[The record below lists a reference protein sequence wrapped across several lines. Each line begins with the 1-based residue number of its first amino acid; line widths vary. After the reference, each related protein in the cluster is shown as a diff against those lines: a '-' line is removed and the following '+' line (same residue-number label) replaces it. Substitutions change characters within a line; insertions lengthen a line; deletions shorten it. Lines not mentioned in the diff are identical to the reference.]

1 MQLPAVLPLA
11 PREDSSTQG
20 APRQGGEAS
29 GLAVVALD
37 DTEPICGAATG
48 AQDTGQPLNA
58 ALSNAGVLQGSP
70 GISHCG
76 EGENKGW
83 NLQWERSAAMSHL
96 RFGRHQDLKPFHYK
110 RQQHEHFASP
120 PSQNH
125 LLPVIG
131 PSSSSNSIFTPFP
144 LAVLTPQP
152 PPRHSE
158 MGTTP

>member
-1 MQLPAVLPLA
+1 MCFPRAHLPAVLPLA
-11 PREDSSTQG
+11 PREDAPAQG
-20 APRQGGEAS
+20 APGQGSKAGS
-29 GLAVVALD
+29 LTVVALD

-48 AQDTGQPLNA
+48 AQHAGQPLNA

-70 GISHCG
+70 GIGHCG
-76 EGENKGW
+76 EGEHRGW
-83 NLQWERSAAMSHL
+83 DWQWERSAVMAQIWETSGSQSISL
-96 RFGRHQDLKPFHYK
+96 QED
-110 RQQHEHFASP
+110 FASP
-120 PSQNH
+120 PSHHQ
-125 LLPVIG
+125 LLPVMG